1 MAILSQPRQVVA
13 AGAAAHV
20 HERFGRRHADLA
32 PTPFFGD
39 LTLMEP
45 GLLQMYG
52 ELFPRIDKAIGTR
65 GAAPSAAR

>member
-1 MAILSQPRQVVA
+1 M
-13 AGAAAHV
+13 
-20 HERFGRRHADLA
+20 HENFDGFAQA
-32 PTPFFGD
+32 SEAFFGD

-52 ELFPRIDKAIGTR
+52 ELLPRIDEAIGTR